1 MIERK
6 RRSLLKVMSWR
17 ATATFT
23 TVIISYF
30 ITGNTEFAMKIGFIE
45 VFSKILLQY
54 IHERIWG
61 KIPFGLKKQMDYQ
74 I

>member
-1 MIERK
+1 
-6 RRSLLKVMSWR
+6 MSWR
-17 ATATFT
+17 ATATLT

-54 IHERIWG
+54 IHERIWA
-61 KIPFGLKKQMDYQ
+61 KYPLVLKSKWIIKYDGF
-74 I
+74 

>member
-17 ATATFT
+17 ATATLT